1 MPSRRISETAAA
13 GAKRPRRSPRLGSQ
27 NPELNKFEQLKK
39 FVHDETGDHKP
50 VTSLADH
57 TIDPLK
63 TEITSARGIKLETET
78 STENAVSGVIV
89 NLLATEVE
97 VKKEQDGAE
106 AAIKSEPDLPNL
118 PISPSKLTGGE
129 LKVEVA
135 PNYFPKV
142 TPDAVESSQ
151 PKNWD
156 KIYNAVVFM
165 RGLIVTPVDS
175 MGCERMPDSITP
187 EMLRKNPKLYRFQLL
202 ISLMLSSQTKD
213 ETNFQAMTTLQGH
226 FLKKGYGGLCLEA
239 ILDSSEA
246 EIDECIKKVGFH
258 RRKAV
263 YIKKSC
269 EMLRDNFQGDVPKT
283 IEEIVSL
290 PGVGP
295 KMGHLVLQNGWGVN
309 SGIGVD
315 VHLHR
320 LAVMWGWVP
329 KTDKPEVTR
338 NALQDWLPK
347 KYWAD
352 INPLLV
358 GFGQTVCAPKANNCD
373 ICTLPGLGL
382 CKGANRKL
390 ARAELSEKR
399 IEKLGRSRGDLGGL
413 INHRLALLG
422 PKIEVGVDARQ

>member
-1 MPSRRISETAAA
+1 MPSRRLSEVAVAAV
-13 GAKRPRRSPRLGSQ
+13 KRPRRSRRLSSHS
-27 NPELNKFEQLKK
+27 PELDKLQRLKK
-39 FVHDETGDHKP
+39 FVHDEDEDCQ
-50 VTSLADH
+50 SNLRSADR
-57 TIDPLK
+57 TINPFK
-63 TEITSARGIKLETET
+63 TEITDVRVVKQETGISTET
-78 STENAVSGVIV
+78 ALSGVSSNFLASKVKIEKEEDGESIV
-89 NLLATEVE
+89 
-97 VKKEQDGAE
+97 KSEQDLS
-106 AAIKSEPDLPNL
+106 KL
-118 PISPSKLTGGE
+118 PISPSKLKGGE
-129 LKVEVA
+129 LKVQVA
-135 PNYFPKV
+135 PNFFPKV
-142 TPDAVESSQ
+142 TSDTVENSQ

-165 RGLIVTPVDS
+165 RGLILTPVDS

-213 ETNFQAMTTLQGH
+213 ETNFQAMTTLQSH

-269 EMLRDNFQGDVPKT
+269 EMLRDNFHGDVPKT

-382 CKGANRKL
+382 CRGANKKL
-390 ARAELSEKR
+390 ARTELSEKR
-399 IEKLGRSRGDLGGL
+399 IEKLGKSRGDLSGL
-413 INHRLALLG
+413 IVHKQALTG
-422 PKIEVGVDARQ
+422 PKIEVEVEAK